1 MRSYYRRKKE
11 VLEYY
16 SRLSKKYETIRFPCV
31 KSKLISMFQIKWFL
45 SGFKRKCNTLLE
57 IGSGTGRLT
66 SHLVN
71 VSNFLIATDA
81 SLSMLKVLKENMTS
95 HKTQQTELIL
105 CDVSHLPLKDNS
117 IDGVVA
123 ARLFWHLPDFAKAI
137 TESVRVLRNRGLLLF
152 DFPNKTGLFAIS
164 YRFSKI
170 NDVLTLFATSSQLEN
185 LGKQI
190 NVNVKLAGNTS
201 LFLFL
206 PEKLFNIK
214 RLYNALVFLSKL
226 IERLGAFWPFK
237 IFMNYWLVEYQR
249 F

>member
-16 SRLSKKYETIRFPCV
+16 SGLSKKYETIRFSHV

-45 SGFKRKCNTLLE
+45 SRFERKCNMVLE
-57 IGSGTGRLT
+57 VGSGTGRLT
-66 SHLVN
+66 SYLVN
-71 VSNFLIATDA
+71 VSKLLIASDA
-81 SLSMLKVLKENMTS
+81 SLSMLKILKERIAS

-123 ARLFWHLPDFAKAI
+123 ARLFWHLPDYTKAI

-152 DFPNKTGLFAIS
+152 DFPNKTGLFAIT
-164 YRFSKI
+164 YKVQKN

-201 LFLFL
+201 LFLFF

-214 RLYNALVFLSKL
+214 RLYNALVLLSAL

-237 IFMNYWLVEYQR
+237 KFMNYWLVEYR
-249 F
+249 G